1 MKTTMKL
8 PNIIRL
14 ASVLLIL
21 MLPYSGHAQET
32 EAKEA
37 IGVGTAEGTPDTASE
52 QALAQALRDAVRK
65 GAGVDVMSET
75 KVENFQMGYD
85 RILTASFGYV
95 EKYEVTEQKYDSKAQ
110 TYTVKIKASV
120 KKGTPGM
127 DNVMA
132 LRLLVKRV
140 ESPRIL
146 VLCDEKITGYDN
158 KAPLANDIIS
168 EMAQKTGFQVL
179 DKEAV
184 DTRSEKEARRDEL
197 LGDDKS
203 AKIKRSGIAT
213 AYDIIIT
220 GTVTGEIG
228 AIEEPFPDMKTRDV
242 SFGFNL
248 KAIWADSGETI
259 AVAKLPAATFQAK
272 GLDPVTLPNQLA
284 RKYLAKVLEGQDAE
298 LKDENA
304 YKLFRKIIS
313 KWITELDLGA
323 KIRIELKQIDRK
335 SLDGLM
341 ASLQKNNGNIS
352 YVWLRE
358 FDSRLFSV
366 LEVETRLTSSKLAD
380 EIDKCIGKKYALD
393 QSTKRNLRYIPAIK

>member
-1 MKTTMKL
+1 MNL
-8 PNIIRL
+8 SNLIRL
-14 ASVLLIL
+14 APAFMMLIL
-21 MLPYSGHAQET
+21 PYAGHAQET
-32 EAKEA
+32 EVREA
-37 IGVGTAEGTPDTASE
+37 VGMGIAEGTPDSASE

-95 EKYEVTEQKYDSKAQ
+95 EKYDITEQKYDNKTQ
-110 TYTVKIKASV
+110 TYTVKLRAMV

-146 VLCDEKITGYDN
+146 VICDEKIIGYEN
-158 KAPLANDIIS
+158 KTQLANDIIS

-184 DTRSEKEARRDEL
+184 DTRSEKEAKRDEL
-197 LGDDKS
+197 LGDDKA

-259 AVAKLPAATFQAK
+259 AIAKLPAATFQAK
-272 GLDPVTLPNQLA
+272 GLDPITLPNQLA
-284 RKYLAKVLEGQDAE
+284 RKYLAKVLEGQDVE

-323 KIRIELKQIDRK
+323 KIRIELKQIDKK
-335 SLDGLM
+335 SLDGLI
-341 ASLQKNNGNIS
+341 AALQKNDSNIS

-366 LEVETRLTSSKLAD
+366 VEVETRLTSAKLAD
-380 EIDKCIGKKYALD
+380 EVEKYIGKKYTLD
-393 QSTKRNLRYIPAIK
+393 QSTKRNIRYIPIIK